1 MRPTT
6 LEEFVSS
13 DYIKNTI
20 KFTAEAS
27 KIKGTP
33 FPHTIILGGSG
44 VGKTTLAKVIANM
57 MGCNSYEMFGSA
69 FRIETLFKIIREMKE
84 GDCLIL
90 DECHELGSN
99 MLSLY
104 PILEDGE
111 MYLPGLTGRIKI
123 KSITIIAITNEIG
136 MLTQAF
142 IDRFKLKIELDL
154 YSPSDLAKIIKM
166 NTDIVV
172 TDDAALFL
180 SGISKGT
187 PRIAIDFIG
196 QVENYAISK
205 GIKEIT
211 VSIMVDALR
220 SYGIDKFG
228 FNHIQR
234 SIIETLGNTY
244 TGQAVGLSTLA
255 NLVGKSMKDVAN
267 IHEGYLLSQG
277 IIEKRKNGR
286 ILTVKGYE
294 ILDNLKSEV

>member
-20 KFTAEAS
+20 KFTADAS
-27 KIKGTP
+27 KIKKES
-33 FPHTIILGGSG
+33 FPHTIITGDAGC
-44 VGKTTLAKVIANM
+44 GKTTMGRIIASM
-57 MGCNSYEMFGSA
+57 MGTKVFEMFGPSA
-69 FRIETLFKIIREMKE
+69 KLESLFKVIRQMKE
-84 GDCLIL
+84 NDVLIIDEAHRLGNNAEHMYSILGDS
-90 DECHELGSN
+90 ELF
-99 MLSLY
+99 LPSLN
-104 PILEDGE
+104 G
-111 MYLPGLTGRIKI
+111 KI
-123 KSITIIAITNEIG
+123 KVEPITIIAITKEVG
-136 MLTQAF
+136 MLDQSF
-142 IDRFKLKIELDL
+142 IDRFELKIELDL
-154 YSPSDLAKIIKM
+154 YNPSDLAKIIKM
-166 NTDIVV
+166 NTDIAV

-187 PRIAIDFIG
+187 PRIAIGLIG

-255 NLVGKSMKDVAN
+255 NLVGKSMKDVSN
-267 IHEGYLLSQG
+267 IHEGYLLLQG

-294 ILDNLKSEV
+294 ILDNLKSDT

>member
-1 MRPTT
+1 MKENDVLIIDEAHR
-6 LEEFVSS
+6 LG
-13 DYIKNTI
+13 NN
-20 KFTAEAS
+20 AEHMYS
-27 KIKGTP
+27 ILGDSELFLPSLNGKIKVEP
-33 FPHTIILGGSG
+33 
-44 VGKTTLAKVIANM
+44 
-57 MGCNSYEMFGSA
+57 
-69 FRIETLFKIIREMKE
+69 
-84 GDCLIL
+84 
-90 DECHELGSN
+90 
-99 MLSLY
+99 
-104 PILEDGE
+104 
-111 MYLPGLTGRIKI
+111 
-123 KSITIIAITNEIG
+123 ITIIAITKEVG
-136 MLTQAF
+136 MLDQSF
-142 IDRFKLKIELDL
+142 IDRFELKIELDL
-154 YSPSDLAKIIKM
+154 YNPSDLAKIIKM
-166 NTDIVV
+166 NTDIAV

-187 PRIAIDFIG
+187 PRIAIGLIG

-255 NLVGKSMKDVAN
+255 NLVGKSMKDVSN

-294 ILDNLKSEV
+294 ILDNLKSDT